1 MATPTEDKS
10 VSGLVAVTDAPGV
23 ARKQLTGGTDPADL
37 AEPAAVIPGVAGPAD
52 AAERRSRR
60 WVRMLAWLMWP
71 IGLIEAAIVLFVCY
85 LQVSRTESVSS
96 DGASNALQAWDMLHG
111 NLLLHGWT
119 LTDVSFYTTEL
130 PEYMIVEAIRGLH
143 ADVLHVSAAVTYT
156 LLVLTGGLLARGRA
170 KGRNGVL
177 RFLIAAGIM
186 VAPQLGPGAFILIFQ
201 PDHTGTQVPLLV
213 TWLVI
218 DRAPRRWRWYV
229 PFVVAALLA
238 WVEVAD
244 RLVVLIGV
252 APLAAVCAV
261 RAYQAVVQR
270 RERLR
275 SAWFELSLIA
285 AAGASVEISSIVVKR
300 ISEHGGFSVL
310 PVANGLAPVSEM
322 SSHLWLMVE
331 SVTGLYGADVFG
343 MSSPGLNAGI
353 AALHLVGLALAVWAL
368 WLVLQRFFRCD
379 DLIAQVLALGILINL
394 VAYLLSTTPTTYWS
408 AREIAGVLPAGAV
421 LAGRMLAGRF
431 RAARLVPAMA
441 VVLAC
446 YVAALGYTV
455 AQPTVPAISQDLAD
469 WLTAHHFT
477 YGLSSYG
484 LANTTTLASGGAVD
498 LRPVTWYNADVAAGP
513 YEFNQ
518 SWYDPQQHDANFI
531 VLMNPPQPLDPIARW
546 EVLDRFGPAA
556 QTYDVGRYVI
566 MVYDTNLLTDFS
578 PSLPNQPAA
587 T

>member
-10 VSGLVAVTDAPGV
+10 VAALVAVAGAQRV
-23 ARKQLTGGTDPADL
+23 AGTRNGASP
-37 AEPAAVIPGVAGPAD
+37 ERAAGIPGAAGAGD
-52 AAERRSRR
+52 AGERRPRR
-60 WVRMLAWLMWP
+60 WVRWLTWLMWP
-71 IGLIEAAIVLFVCY
+71 IGLIEAAVVLFVCY
-85 LQVSRTESVSS
+85 LQVSRTEAVSS
-96 DGASNALQAWDMLHG
+96 DGASNALQAWDMLHH

-119 LTDVSFYTTEL
+119 VTDVSFYTTEL
-130 PEYMIVEAIRGLH
+130 PEYMIVEAIRGLN

-156 LLVLTGGLLARGRA
+156 LLVLTAGLLARGRA
-170 KGRNGVL
+170 RGREGIL

-186 VAPQLGPGAFILIFQ
+186 VAPQLGPGAFILVFQ
-201 PDHTGTQVPLLV
+201 PDHTGTQVPLLA
-213 TWLVI
+213 TWLVL
-218 DRAPRRWRWYV
+218 DRGGRRWYV
-229 PFVVAALLA
+229 PVAVGVMLA

-252 APLAAVCAV
+252 VPLAAVCAV

-275 SAWFELSLIA
+275 SAWYELSLIA
-285 AAGASVEISSIVVKR
+285 AAGASVEISSIAVRR

-353 AALHLVGLALAVWAL
+353 AAVHLVGLALAVWAL
-368 WLVLQRFFRCD
+368 WLVLRRFFRCD

-431 RAARLVPAMA
+431 RVARLVPAMA

-469 WLTAHHFT
+469 WLTAHQLT

-498 LRPVTWYNADVAAGP
+498 LRPVSWYNADVGAGP

-518 SWYDPQQHDANFI
+518 AWYNPQTHDANFI
-531 VLMNPPQPLDPIARW
+531 VLMNPPQPLDPIAMW

-556 QTYDVGRYVI
+556 QTYDVGKYVI

-587 T
+587 S